1 VSDQPFTTLSS
12 KYQRRYVDHETT
24 LLFID
29 TIGFVIDLDPRL
41 IKSFELNLEDMRS
54 ADLVI
59 LLLDITDP
67 VLTLR
72 IKLSEGIRLL
82 REMEVP
88 REKIIVVFNKI
99 DRAPELVD
107 TIEEELGVPRLG
119 LPWTMV
125 SAKERTNMDGLLKIV
140 TNRLKEM
147 GESPVQ
153 PELEEKVETV
163 EEE

>member
-1 VSDQPFTTLSS
+1 VSDKPFTTLSS
-12 KYQRRYVDHETT
+12 KYQRRYIDHETT

-82 REMEVP
+82 REMDIP
-88 REKIIVVFNKI
+88 RDNIVVVFNKV
-99 DRAPELVD
+99 DLAPNLVD
-107 TIEEELGVPRLG
+107 TMEEELGLDRLG

-125 SAKERTNMDGLLKIV
+125 SAKERINLDGLLKTV
-140 TNRLKEM
+140 TDRLKEM
-147 GESPVQ
+147 EESPVQ
-153 PELEEKVETV
+153 PEEEEKVEIV
-163 EEE
+163 EPE